1 MIVQFGTSRFLQ
13 AHVDL
18 FASQARDAG
27 QSVSPITI
35 VQTTGDAERA
45 KRLAAFSDPEGFP
58 VILRGIEA
66 GKVVDQALRV
76 RSVIGGISAV
86 TDWPALVALVAGPA
100 QVLVSNTG
108 DTGYHVSPEDR
119 SRPAEG
125 QVPGG
130 FVPKLTALLHARWQE
145 GGAPLTLLPCELVPR
160 NGDVLRGV
168 VLDLAR
174 DWGLEQGFTA
184 WLESCLWISTLVD
197 RIVSTPLEP
206 AGAVAE
212 PYALWA
218 VERQPGLVMP
228 FTHPQLVLTDDLE
241 PFERL
246 KLHIL
251 NLGHTW
257 LAQQWHE
264 AGADPALT
272 VRAMMEDGVTL
283 PALRALYAQE
293 VVPGFAM
300 RGLGKEAQAYV
311 ETTLDRFANPYLDHR
326 LADIYSHHH
335 AKIERRVI
343 GFIDWVRAET
353 PDLAPPHLN
362 LPRLEALAHIVSENA
377 A

>member
-27 QSVSPITI
+27 QAVPPITI

-45 KRLAAFSDPEGFP
+45 RRLAAFADPEGFP

-66 GKVVDQALRV
+66 GKVVDQTLRV
-76 RSVIGGISAV
+76 RSVTGGISAV
-86 TDWPALVALVAGPA
+86 ADWPALVALVAGPA

-108 DTGYHVSPEDR
+108 DTGYHVSLEDR
-119 SRPAEG
+119 SRPAAG

-130 FVPKLTALLHARWQE
+130 FVPKLTALLHARWQG

-174 DWGLEQGFTA
+174 DWGLEPGFAA
-184 WLESCLWISTLVD
+184 WLERCLWISTLVD

-241 PFERL
+241 RFERL

-257 LAQQWHE
+257 LAQEWHE

-283 PALRALYAQE
+283 SALRTLYAQE
-293 VVPGFAM
+293 VVPGFAI
-300 RGLGKEAQAYV
+300 RGLGKEAEAYV

-353 PDLAPPHLN
+353 PDLS
-362 LPRLEALAHIVSENA
+362 LPRLEALAHTVSETA

>member
-18 FASQARDAG
+18 MASQARDAG
-27 QSVSPITI
+27 QDVPPITI

-45 KRLAAFSDPEGFP
+45 RRLVTFADAEGFP

-66 GKVVDQALRV
+66 GKAVDQTVQV

-86 TDWPALVALVAGPA
+86 TDWPPLVELVAGQA
-100 QVLVSNTG
+100 RFLVSNTG
-108 DTGYHVSPEDR
+108 DTGYHILLEDR
-119 SRPAEG
+119 ERPAAG
-125 QVPGG
+125 QAPGG
-130 FVPKLTALLHARWQE
+130 FVPKLTALLHARWQW
-145 GGAPLTLLPCELVPR
+145 GGAPITLLPCELVPR
-160 NGDVLRGV
+160 NGDVLRGL
-168 VLDLAR
+168 VLGLAR
-174 DWGLEQGFTA
+174 DWGLEQGFAA

-264 AGADPALT
+264 GGADPALT

-283 PALRALYAQE
+283 PALLSLYVQE

-300 RGLGKEAQAYV
+300 RGLGKEAEAYV

-326 LADIYSHHH
+326 LADIYSHHR
-335 AKIERRVI
+335 AKIERRVT
-343 GFIDWVRAET
+343 GFIDWVRTET
-353 PDLAPPHLN
+353 PDLA
-362 LPRLEALAHIVSENA
+362 LPRLEALAHSVSETA